1 MDKPTTDD
9 HITLVKLG
17 GAILTDKRS
26 TCTVAPDAQW
36 TGIFEQVAN
45 VYKHHNQNLILIHG
59 VGSFG
64 HPQAKKYGVKDGVAQ
79 DATKDM
85 RKGVCLTHAAVL
97 ELHSLVIKTLIG
109 MAIPAV
115 SVTPFDHVVTSGGI
129 DATPSTSFERMCHRA
144 HILLQQGYVPV
155 LHGDVVM
162 DDRQYCTIL
171 SGDVVMRELSKY
183 IPSVKRCVFLTDVDG
198 VFDKDPKTHA
208 DAELL
213 TDLSMAQHFDQAC
226 SSSSSAADVT
236 GSMHGKVKWARRIV
250 EDSPGNKEVIIC
262 RQGTKAS
269 TKAMSGSPITSSQRM
284 TVVK

>member
-1 MDKPTTDD
+1 MDRTTTNDD
-9 HITLVKLG
+9 IILVKLG
-17 GAILTDKRS
+17 GAILTNKSS
-26 TCTVAPDAQW
+26 TCSIAPESQW
-36 TGIFEQVAN
+36 VSIFEQVAN

-64 HPQAKKYGVKDGVAQ
+64 HPQAKRFAVKDGAAQ
-79 DATKDM
+79 DASKDM

-97 ELHSLVIKTLIG
+97 ELHSHVIKTLTD
-109 MAIPAV
+109 MTIPAV

-129 DATPSTSFERMCHRA
+129 DATASTNFERMCHRA

-162 DDRQYCTIL
+162 DDKQYCTIL
-171 SGDVVMRELSKY
+171 SGDVVMRELSRY

-213 TDLSMAQHFDQAC
+213 TDLPISQQFDHT
-226 SSSSSAADVT
+226 SSHPSAADVT
-236 GSMHGKVKWARRIV
+236 GSMHGKVKWARQII

-269 TKAMSGSPITSSQRM
+269 TLAISGSPITAPERM
-284 TVVK
+284 TVIR

>member
-1 MDKPTTDD
+1 MDNTTTDD
-9 HITLVKLG
+9 NIILVKLG

-26 TCTVAPDAQW
+26 TCTAVPDSQW
-36 TGIFEQVAN
+36 ANIFEQVAN

-64 HPQAKKYGVKDGVAQ
+64 HPQAKKYAVKDGVAH

-97 ELHSLVIKTLIG
+97 DLHSLVIKTLTG

-129 DATPSTSFERMCHRA
+129 DATTSTNFERMCHRA

-171 SGDVVMRELSKY
+171 SGDVVMRELSKH

-213 TDLSMAQHFDQAC
+213 TDLSMAQQFDQAS

-269 TKAMSGSPITSSQRM
+269 TQAMSGSPITSSQRM
-284 TVVK
+284 TVVR